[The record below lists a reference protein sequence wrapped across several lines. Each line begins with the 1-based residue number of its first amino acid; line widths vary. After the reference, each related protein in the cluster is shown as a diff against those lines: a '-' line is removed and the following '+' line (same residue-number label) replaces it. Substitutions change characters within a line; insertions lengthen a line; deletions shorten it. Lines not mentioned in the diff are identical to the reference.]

1 MAGPGGSAQR
11 APEKKRSGGLVWLL
25 IGIVLGVL
33 GMVFLPGVA
42 GPYLPAALRGGGA
55 EVNGVVEAK
64 STSEDRLLLTVGSD
78 AGATLVTFTK
88 DIAEIDLLV
97 GVGDSVLL
105 SVDEYKP
112 FIEDARIRR
121 VMKRS
126 GWKEPSLPALRPD
139 SATRQDSAARMD
151 SIGRDSVRPSGVDS
165 GTVDSTAAPQRS
177 PGATPPGDS
186 LAESLRSGAAAP

>member
-11 APEKKRSGGLVWLL
+11 APDKKRSGGFVWLL

-42 GPYLPAALRGGGA
+42 GPYLPAALRGGDA

-126 GWKEPSLPALRPD
+126 GWKAPAVPTLEPD
-139 SATRQDSAARMD
+139 SAFQMDSIATDSVRADSGAVDSAAA
-151 SIGRDSVRPSGVDS
+151 GREPPR
-165 GTVDSTAAPQRS
+165 
-177 PGATPPGDS
+177 ATPPGDS
-186 LAESLRSGAAAP
+186 LAVSVRPGAAAP

>member
-1 MAGPGGSAQR
+1 MAGPGGAAQR
-11 APEKKRSGGLVWLL
+11 TPDKKRSGGLAWLL
-25 IGIVLGVL
+25 VGVVLGVL
-33 GMVFLPGVA
+33 GTVFLPDVA
-42 GPYLPAALRGGGA
+42 GPYMPDVLRGDDT

-88 DIAEIDLLV
+88 DIPEIDLLV

-105 SVDEYKP
+105 AVDEYKP

-126 GWKEPSLPALRPD
+126 GWKDAAGVAAARPD
-139 SATRQDSAARMD
+139 STIGNDSAARTDPANLAD
-151 SIGRDSVRPSGVDS
+151 SLRRDGLRRLGADSAVVDS
-165 GTVDSTAAPQRS
+165 AANGQSPQ
-177 PGATPPGDS
+177 
-186 LAESLRSGAAAP
+186 GAAAP